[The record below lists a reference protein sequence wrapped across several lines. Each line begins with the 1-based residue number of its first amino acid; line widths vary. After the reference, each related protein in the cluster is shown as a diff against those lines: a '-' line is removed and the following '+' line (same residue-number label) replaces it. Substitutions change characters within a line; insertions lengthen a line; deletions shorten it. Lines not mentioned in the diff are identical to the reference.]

1 MTTFIKMIIAISL
14 LSILAGCSGKKDDTL
29 EPKGLTYKSSEVLV
43 RQCQDISDLEF
54 MNLLEKHEVSVKK
67 QMSPHLYIVT
77 WDDGD
82 RSAAQVI
89 QDLKNTTMF
98 CGVDKYLE
106 QK

>member
-1 MTTFIKMIIAISL
+1 MKILMKTVITVSL
-14 LSILAGCSGKKDDTL
+14 LSLIVGCSGKKEVSP
-29 EPKGLTYKSSEVLV
+29 EPEGLKYKSSEILV

-54 MNLLEKHEVSVKK
+54 MNLLEKHEVTVRK

-77 WDDGD
+77 WDDED

-89 QDLKNTTMF
+89 HDLKNTAMF

-106 QK
+106 TK